1 MLRSRMLRSAGAS
14 GGGGDMS
21 DFYVLT
27 DQQVYQVGSA
37 YRPGQIYKE
46 MAYSASFPEM
56 GANSSTPVG
65 DYIAFGYVIS
75 TNSSGQDK
83 LNSYSLQ
90 KNTSSTSLTN
100 LTGSPIAAGLS
111 EARAGYNAGATTYDA
126 ANEIVPISQFL
137 SNIFLETFTIFN
149 VLNSSKSSYTTLT
162 PHLFTSGTTA
172 SISNVSKHDVFVA
185 VCYDRSD
192 FSTITET
199 SSILN
204 ASLNSTT
211 ALFKEHP
218 DTDEDVCGALVY
230 AESSGT
236 LSFST
241 TNSFDSIDFFYL
253 FQIS

>member
-14 GGGGDMS
+14 GGDMS

-27 DQQVYQVGSA
+27 DQQVYQVGSE

-46 MAYSASFPEM
+46 WAYSASFPEM

-90 KNTSSTSLTN
+90 KNTNPPLSLTN

-126 ANEIVPISQFL
+126 ANEVVPISQYT
-137 SNIFLETFTIFN
+137 SNIMLETFTIFN

-185 VCYDRSD
+185 VCYDRSN

-241 TNSFDSIDFFYL
+241 TNSFGSTDFFYL